1 MSIWE
6 AVQALGAMLAGFSG
20 ALVVLWPI
28 SSMSRHVVDHIYGD
42 PRWTL
47 TVEHIGSLVWKWE
60 LEGGGIEVVG
70 TSFTRNGA
78 VRGAKRWLA
87 KDARRSRSRRVY
99 DWDEGF
105 RL

>member
-1 MSIWE
+1 MSGHI
-6 AVQALGAMLAGFSG
+6 
-20 ALVVLWPI
+20 
-28 SSMSRHVVDHIYGD
+28 DHIDGDPRNNNPDNLRIQYNDGD

-99 DWDEGF
+99 DWDGGF